1 MRDVETSSFTI
12 PVSPLIT
19 YITICRGWQSSWVE
33 ILERSIDN
41 DEKVDIFSDTP
52 CLEAK
57 SSA

>member
-1 MRDVETSSFTI
+1 MRDIETSSFTI

-19 YITICRGWQSSWVE
+19 YITICRGWQSSWVTF
-33 ILERSIDN
+33 LERGIVN
-41 DEKVDIFSDTP
+41 DEKVDIFSDTS